1 MCCIFVQAVCFI
13 PEHSPKISVS
23 FSTSHLYRQNGIC
36 GECSGILYEMESMPK
51 IATPEEELAYLRE
64 QIAQKEAALA
74 QRAVAPDETDRAY
87 LVAEQLRAHHAASA
101 EVLAPAF
108 QINEATKASEAD
120 AILADLN
127 LGGSEAAVKSL
138 QQTMETK
145 GIKNALA
152 VLERLGQPEV
162 ADDFH
167 RFLVR
172 YVAAGLPALGLDEQA
187 PRFKALHMTLYEIA
201 LPAPKSG
208 EAPSR
213 EKVLKELISGMEQF
227 YAGLL
232 SVGAAAP
239 GEPNYFALELAVP
252 ADSPELQFYA
262 AVPNGKRNLFEKQL
276 LAIFPDAHLVLQ
288 PHDYN
293 VFVPGGTALTAVA
306 KLAEH
311 PALPLKEYADFDYD
325 PINAVM
331 NAFAKIERMGEGAA
345 LQIIIEPRG
354 ERHVSHYRKIL
365 QALRKGKKKV
375 EAFDTPETTLGEV
388 AHDLREMLFS
398 SSKPKDE
405 EKAKEA
411 EARQVEENKTFIEQ
425 VEKKIASPI
434 VGTTIRLA
442 VSSGD
447 AGIADQV
454 LGDLEASFNQF
465 ANTQGNRIEFRRV
478 SARREAARV
487 LEDFSFRL
495 PESRAIPLSLRE
507 LTTLYH
513 FPPIGIESSPHLKQA
528 RFTHAPAPLT
538 LAREGVLFG
547 INSYRGAETAVHMSP
562 EDRLRHFYIIGQ
574 TGTGKTG
581 LMKSLITQDIK
592 NGDGCC
598 FIDPHGSDILDILA
612 AVPPERYNDVIY
624 FDPADL
630 SRPLGLNFLEYDMA
644 RPEQKTF
651 IVNELLM
658 IFKRLYGDVPESMG
672 PAFEQYFRNATLLVM
687 EDPSTG
693 STILD
698 IARVLSN
705 KEFREAK
712 LARSM
717 NPIVNQFWQEIAT
730 KAGGDAAL
738 ENIVPY
744 ITNKFDDFTAND
756 FIRPI
761 VGQQQSSFNFRE
773 VMDSKKILLVNL
785 SKGRLGERNANL
797 LGLII
802 VGKLFMAA
810 LSRAD
815 NPRAA
820 FPPFY
825 LYIDEFQNVTT
836 DSIPGILSE
845 ARKYK
850 LSLAMAH
857 QFLSQIDDKTRGAV
871 FGNVGNMAV
880 FRVGEEDAEF
890 FAKQFA
896 PVFKALDFVNIEN
909 RNAYVKILTNGVPQQ
924 PFDLK
929 TPDLPPANPAQVD
942 DLIHLSALTYG
953 RDRATVENTIRE
965 RYLSK

>member
-1 MCCIFVQAVCFI
+1 MEQA
-13 PEHSPKISVS
+13 PKLS
-23 FSTSHLYRQNGIC
+23 
-36 GECSGILYEMESMPK
+36 
-51 IATPEEELAYLRE
+51 TPEEELAYLR
-64 QIAQKEAALA
+64 AQVAEKEARLA
-74 QRAVAPDETDRAY
+74 QGGMPEREEIIS
-87 LVAEQLRAHHAASA
+87 AEIHTHHAAPK
-101 EVLAPAF
+101 EVLATEYH
-108 QINEATKASEAD
+108 ISEATQESEAD
-120 AILADLN
+120 AVLADLN
-127 LGGSEAAVKSL
+127 LGGTEVAVRRL
-138 QQTMETK
+138 RQTMEEK

-152 VLERLGQPEV
+152 VLEKLADARV

-167 RFLVR
+167 RYLVR
-172 YVAAGLPALGLDEQA
+172 AIAAGLTPLGFDEKA
-187 PRFKALHMTLYEIA
+187 PRFQALHMTLYEIA
-201 LPAPKSG
+201 LPEPKG
-208 EAPSR
+208 DTNGR
-213 EKVLKELISGMEQF
+213 EKPLKELISGMEQF

-232 SVGAAAP
+232 SVGEAVP
-239 GEPNYFALELAVP
+239 GEPNYFALELAIP

-262 AVPNGKRNLFEKQL
+262 AVPNSKCNLFEKQL
-276 LAIFPDAHLVLQ
+276 LAIFPDAHLVPQ

-293 VFVPGGTALTAVA
+293 IFTEGGSAIASVA
-306 KLAEH
+306 RLADN
-311 PALPLKEYADFDYD
+311 PVLPLKEYTEFDYD

-331 NAFAKIERMGEGAA
+331 NAFAKIQAEGEGAA

-354 ERHVSHYRKIL
+354 DRHLTHYRKIL
-365 QALRKGKKKV
+365 QALRKGEKRSS
-375 EAFDTPETTLGEV
+375 AFSTPETVLGEI
-388 AHDLREMLFS
+388 ARDFGKTLFGG
-398 SSKPKDE
+398 KPKDE
-405 EKAKEA
+405 QKAKEA
-411 EARQVEENKTFIEQ
+411 ETRQIEENKTLIEEI
-425 VEKKIASPI
+425 EKKIASPV
-434 VGTTIRLA
+434 VGTTLRLA
-442 VSSGD
+442 VSSKD
-447 AGIADQV
+447 ASAGVQV
-454 LGDLEASFNQF
+454 LGDLEAAFNQF
-465 ANTQGNRIEFRRV
+465 ANTQGNKIMFTRV
-478 SARREAARV
+478 DEKHAPRV

-495 PESRAIPLSLRE
+495 PENQALPLSLRE

-513 FPPIGIESSPHLKQA
+513 FPPSGIASSPHLKQS
-528 RFTHAPAPLT
+528 RFTHAPAPLGLPQQGALLGRNT
-538 LAREGVLFG
+538 
-547 INSYRGAETAVHMSP
+547 YRGTTTDIYLSP
-562 EDRLRHFYIIGQ
+562 EDRLRHLYVIGQ

-581 LMKSLITQDIK
+581 LLKTMIMQDIK

-598 FIDPHGSDILDILA
+598 FIDPHGSDIIDILA
-612 AVPPERYNDVIY
+612 AIPPERYQDVIY

-630 SRPLGLNFLEYDMA
+630 SRPFALNFLEYDLA

-705 KEFREAK
+705 SEFRKQK
-712 LARSM
+712 LAKSM
-717 NPIVNQFWQEIAT
+717 NPVVNQFWNEIAT

-761 VGQQQSSFNFRE
+761 VGQQESSFNFRN
-773 VMDSKKILLVNL
+773 VMDTKKILLVNL

-815 NPRAA
+815 NPRAPY
-820 FPPFY
+820 PPFY

-850 LSLAMAH
+850 LALSMAH
-857 QFLSQIDDKTRGAV
+857 QFLSQIEEKTRNAV
-871 FGNVGNMAV
+871 FGNVGNMAI

-890 FAKQFA
+890 FAKQFT
-896 PVFKALDFVNIEN
+896 PVFETLDFVNIEN
-909 RNAYVKILTNGVPQQ
+909 RNAYAKILIGGIPQK

-929 TPDLPPANPAQVD
+929 TADLPPLNHAQVD
-942 DLIHLSALTYG
+942 DLVHLSSLTYG
-953 RDRATVENTIRE
+953 RDRATVETMIRE
-965 RYLSK
+965 RYLSR